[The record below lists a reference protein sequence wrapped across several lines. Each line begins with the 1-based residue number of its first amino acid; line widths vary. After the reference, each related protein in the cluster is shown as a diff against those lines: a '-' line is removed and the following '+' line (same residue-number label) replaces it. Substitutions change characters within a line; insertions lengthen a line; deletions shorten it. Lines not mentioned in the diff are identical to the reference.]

1 MNKNLRILLVEDN
14 PGDADLICEM
24 LPTTEEN
31 GFTVHCVTRLAEAV
45 SHLKKVKTDI
55 ALLDLDL
62 PDSRGIDTVRR
73 ARKAAP
79 GMPIVVLTGNEDE
92 RMGIEA
98 VQGGAQDFLVKGQTH
113 HSQLSRVL
121 RYAVE
126 RHYAEQQMRESEHF
140 LRSTLD
146 ALSAHI
152 AIIDSSG
159 EIIAANKAWREFARI
174 HGKHAMRCCEGD
186 NYFHICK
193 TMKKDESEV
202 AICAQS
208 FAEGIQA
215 VITNKADLYELE
227 YSIQSPGGELWFHG
241 QVTPFPD
248 DYKRR
253 VVISHEEITERKRAE
268 EDKLSLATQLR
279 HTHKME
285 AIGTL
290 AGGIAHDFNN
300 ILSSVIG
307 FVELSLME
315 LEDESQLEK
324 NLREVYQAG
333 TRAKELVQQILTFA
347 RSEESHIQPTQ
358 ISAIAKEAFKL
369 IRSTIPTSI
378 EMQLTINSE
387 AFAMVEPAQIHQI
400 FMNLMTNAAQAMD
413 SDGGVLSVNIDEI
426 HLKRFRDSMHKA
438 FKPGDYFKVTV
449 SDTGRGIPPD
459 ALEKIFDPYFTTK
472 GGGEGTGLGLSV
484 VHGIVRNHGG
494 EIVVDSKVGHGTI
507 ITMYLPLSAMKATS
521 NVDTYGELPVG
532 NERILFVDDE
542 VPITEMNRQ
551 RLALLGYN
559 VTSVNHSME
568 ALQRLAEKPD
578 AFDLI
583 ITDMTMP
590 QMSGDQLAFE
600 AKKLRPGIPVILCTG
615 YSKKISEEKAHD
627 IGISALLMKPVS
639 LRDMAETIRV
649 VLEDSDG
656 QE

>member
-1 MNKNLRILLVEDN
+1 MVEDN
-14 PGDADLICEM
+14 PGDADLIREM
-24 LPTTEEN
+24 LPATEEN

-45 SHLKKVKTDI
+45 SHLKNVKTDI

-62 PDSRGIDTVRR
+62 PDSRGVDTVRK

-92 RMGIEA
+92 RIGIEA

-113 HSQLSRVL
+113 QSQLSRVL

-146 ALSAHI
+146 ALSAQI
-152 AIIDSSG
+152 AIIDPSG
-159 EIIAANKAWREFARI
+159 EIIAANKAWKDFARI
-174 HGKHAMRCCEGD
+174 HGDHVMRCGEGA
-186 NYFHICK
+186 NYFDTCK
-193 TMKKDESEV
+193 AMKKEKSDV
-202 AICAQS
+202 AICAKS
-208 FAEGIQA
+208 FAQGIQA
-215 VITNKADLYELE
+215 VIENKADLYELE
-227 YSIQSPGGELWFHG
+227 YSMQSPGGELWFHG
-241 QVTPFPD
+241 QVTPFPND
-248 DYKRR
+248 HKRR
-253 VVISHEEITERKRAE
+253 VVISHEDITGRKRAE
-268 EDKLSLATQLR
+268 EEKLSLASQLR

-315 LEDESQLEK
+315 LEDGSQLER
-324 NLREVYQAG
+324 NLKEVYQAG

-358 ISAIAKEAFKL
+358 ISAIAQEAFKL

-378 EMQLTINSE
+378 EMLLTNNSE

-413 SDGGVLSVNIDEI
+413 RDGGVLSVQIEEM
-426 HLKRFRDSMHKA
+426 HLKCFRDSMHKA
-438 FKPGDYFKVTV
+438 FKPGDYFKITV
-449 SDTGRGIPPD
+449 ADTGSGIPPD
-459 ALEKIFDPYFTTK
+459 EMEKIFDPYFTTK

-494 EIVVDSKVGHGTI
+494 EIAVESEVGRGTVF
-507 ITMYLPLSAMKATS
+507 TLYLPLSALKAMPD
-521 NVDTYGELPVG
+521 VDAYRELPMG
-532 NERILFVDDE
+532 SERILFVDDE

-551 RLALLGYN
+551 RLSLLGYN
-559 VTSVNHSME
+559 VTSVNNSIE
-568 ALQRLAEKPD
+568 ALQRLTETPD
-578 AFDLI
+578 AYDLI

-590 QMSGDQLAFE
+590 QMSGEQLAVE
-600 AKKLRPGIPVILCTG
+600 AKKLRPVIPVILCTG
-615 YSKKISEEKAHD
+615 YSKKISEEKAD
-627 IGISALLMKPVS
+627 AIGVSALLMKPVS
-639 LRDMAETIRV
+639 IRDMAETIRM
-649 VLEDSDG
+649 VLGDTKG
-656 QE
+656 